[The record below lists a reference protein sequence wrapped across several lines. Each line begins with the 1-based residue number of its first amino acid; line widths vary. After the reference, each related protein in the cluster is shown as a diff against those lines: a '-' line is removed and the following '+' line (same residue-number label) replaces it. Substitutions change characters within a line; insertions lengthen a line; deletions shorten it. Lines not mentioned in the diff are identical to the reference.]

1 MSEAGPK
8 LDGSRL
14 LELLEQ
20 QRSLYRRMR
29 ALTERQRS
37 LVVRDDTQPL
47 LKLLADRQKLVDEL
61 VKLNEDMAGFRRDWT
76 NIYNSLDEAS
86 RERVSEL
93 LEEANSSLGAILQS
107 DSKDSETLSA
117 RKQSVGDR
125 LLGSAAAGRASAAYA
140 ASNASGN
147 QGITDS
153 QA

>member
-1 MSEAGPK
+1 MSESGPK

-61 VKLNEDMAGFRRDWT
+61 VKLNDDMAGFRRDWT
-76 NIYNSLDEAS
+76 SIYNGLDEPS
-86 RERVSEL
+86 RQRVSEL

-117 RKQSVGDR
+117 RKQNIGDR
-125 LLGSAAAGRASAAYA
+125 LVDSGAAGRATAAYA
-140 ASNASGN
+140 ASGTSGTR
-147 QGITDS
+147 GITDS